1 MEIHF
6 LEKIPDG
13 KRKKLCC
20 VFKFSRPVQ
29 ENSGGVLT
37 VKLDYV
43 LKSALVDIIP
53 EEYNRHIFV
62 LEGNGVFQCTCTM
75 YIQCTVYCIMS
86 DNLLKTFYSFLST
99 KIMVYKFTPNS
110 DPFCKF

>member
-1 MEIHF
+1 MVGQEHRYLTRITKIHF
-6 LEKIPDG
+6 VEKIPDG

-43 LKSALVDIIP
+43 LKGALVDIIP
-53 EEYNRHIFV
+53 V
-62 LEGNGVFQCTCTM
+62 L
-75 YIQCTVYCIMS
+75 IMKNIIDTS
-86 DNLLKTFYSFLST
+86 SY
-99 KIMVYKFTPNS
+99 
-110 DPFCKF
+110 